1 MAGRTYAL
9 MAVLVL
15 LLAVVSV
22 PGAPGLYSRGPA
34 VAPGPNDAMQ
44 NAPRGPSNEDGRAGA
59 SMAVPDRSVM
69 PTASLSEIK
78 EESVRALFDEH
89 GRLVTPDDRL
99 ARIAEK
105 HEGGFGGFYFHETD
119 RGHAFVYMQDPNQV
133 ASARAAF
140 REAYQGGSRTIT
152 RITPV
157 QGDYAFNDLL
167 RWYRILGPALV
178 ENGIHPTTGSVME
191 LKNRIHFG
199 MSNAAD
205 IEEARRI
212 TRELGI
218 PEGAV
223 VFEVRILRL
232 LSGTGGVKTWWR
244 NFVGG
249 FRRVIVNLTNDGET
263 EK

>member
-15 LLAVVSV
+15 LLAVVAV
-22 PGAPGLYSRGPA
+22 PSALGLCSRGPA
-34 VAPGPNDAMQ
+34 AGPGPNEATQ
-44 NAPRGPSNEDGRAGA
+44 NASKSLSIEDGQAAAGLT
-59 SMAVPDRSVM
+59 VPDRSGK
-69 PTASLSEIK
+69 PTISLSEIK
-78 EESVRALFDEH
+78 EESVRAMFDEH
-89 GRLVTPDDRL
+89 GKMVTPDDRL

-119 RGHAFVYMQDPNQV
+119 RGHAFIYMRDPGQV
-133 ASARAAF
+133 EAARAAF

-167 RWYRILGPALV
+167 RWYRVLDPALV
-178 ENGIHPTTGSVME
+178 KNGVYPTTGAVME
-191 LKNRIHFG
+191 LKNRIQFG

-223 VFEVRILRL
+223 IFEVRVVRL
-232 LSGTGGVKTWWR
+232 FINTGGAKTRWR
-244 NFVGG
+244 NLVAGIHEA
-249 FRRVIVNLTNDGET
+249 IVNLIQW
-263 EK
+263 

>member
-15 LLAVVSV
+15 LLAVAIV
-22 PGAPGLYSRGPA
+22 PGALWLYGHGP
-34 VAPGPNDAMQ
+34 VARSQP
-44 NAPRGPSNEDGRAGA
+44 ERAA
-59 SMAVPDRSVM
+59 NMAVPDRSVM
-69 PTASLSEIK
+69 PTISLSEIK
-78 EESVRALFDEH
+78 EESVRALFDEQ
-89 GRLVTPDDRL
+89 GRMVTPDDRL

-105 HEGGFGGFYFHETD
+105 REGGFGGFYFHEID
-119 RGHAFVYMQDPNQV
+119 RGHAFVYMQDPSQV
-133 ASARAAF
+133 ESARAAF

-157 QGDYAFNDLL
+157 QGDYAFDDLL
-167 RWYRILGPALV
+167 RWYRVLDRALV
-178 ENGIHPTTGSVME
+178 KNGVHWTTGAVLE

-205 IEEARRI
+205 IEEGRRI

-223 VFEVRILRL
+223 IFEVREIRL
-232 LSGTGGVKTWWR
+232 YSNTSGEKTRWR
-244 NFVGG
+244 NLVGG
-249 FRRVIVNLTNDGET
+249 IREAMVNLIRW
-263 EK
+263 